1 MKNQE
6 FIKLTNKHEELCFA
20 MARRKLTEEEEIL
33 LVEIEKKIEEIC

>member
-1 MKNQE
+1 
-6 FIKLTNKHEELCFA
+6 LCFA